1 MAKTRKKYEQSVHLA
16 IAKYIKLQYPNVI
29 FFSEP
34 SGLRVTIG
42 LRKLLKGLRS
52 ESKLPDLFIAEPRNQ
67 FAGLFIEIK
76 ASVDTLYTNDGG
88 IRNIEHI
95 KEQLEMLE
103 RLQNKGF
110 KAVFGAGFDDC
121 KEIIDEYLTPKTEL
135 STEKIEII
143 TCNNFGID
151 RNLIHSKSR
160 RRELVMPRQ
169 VIMTIAYHV
178 TQKSTKKSNRIVGLI
193 FKLDHATVSYSRKTV
208 KNLIETD
215 KNFREKFNKI
225 LYELGISDLNIN

>member
-1 MAKTRKKYEQSVHLA
+1 MAKTRKKVEESVHLA

-76 ASVDTLYTNDGG
+76 ASVDTLYTKDGR
-88 IRNIEHI
+88 IKNIEHI

-169 VIMTIAYHV
+169 VIMTISYHICE
-178 TQKSTKKSNRIVGLI
+178 KRKISNRMVGLI

>member
-1 MAKTRKKYEQSVHLA
+1 MAKKRKKVEESVHLA

-76 ASVDTLYTNDGG
+76 ASVDTLYTNDGR

-95 KEQLEMLE
+95 KEQLEMIK

-169 VIMTIAYHV
+169 VIMTISYHICE
-178 TQKSTKKSNRIVGLI
+178 KRKISNRMVGLI

>member
-1 MAKTRKKYEQSVHLA
+1 M
-16 IAKYIKLQYPNVI
+16 
-29 FFSEP
+29 
-34 SGLRVTIG
+34 
-42 LRKLLKGLRS
+42 RKLLKGLRS

-76 ASVDTLYTNDGG
+76 ASVDTLYTNDGR

-95 KEQLEMLE
+95 KEQLEMIK

-160 RRELVMPRQ
+160 RRELVMIHFPIIDRTRGFYPVEL
-169 VIMTIAYHV
+169 VIIDEFAQDLGLNHFKELNLFCIV
-178 TQKSTKKSNRIVGLI
+178 LKSRT
-193 FKLDHATVSYSRKTV
+193 
-208 KNLIETD
+208 
-215 KNFREKFNKI
+215 
-225 LYELGISDLNIN
+225 

>member
-1 MAKTRKKYEQSVHLA
+1 MAKTRKKVEESVHLA

-76 ASVDTLYTNDGG
+76 ASVDTLYTNDGR

-169 VIMTIAYHV
+169 VIMTISYHICE
-178 TQKSTKKSNRIVGLI
+178 KRKISNRMVGLI